1 MRGSACEKRT
11 LELRERQVVDFV
23 AESGR
28 ESLSNTIYLSI
39 TFRKSTAPPKLQLD
53 LLISNS
59 EQKNDD
65 FVGELTF

>member
-28 ESLSNTIYLSI
+28 ESLSNTMYLSI
-39 TFRKSTAPPKLQLD
+39 AFRKSTAPPKLQLD